1 MAREV
6 KRIVLCRSRHDIP
19 EAKDGYI
26 YPMTIDFSDI
36 AEIDD
41 RADRW
46 ACRLKLED
54 SELHLYVTG
63 VQYPLIAMVNACLR
77 RKVPCTL
84 YHYDPNKGCYYPQKI
99 YQEEESDEKTK

>member
-1 MAREV
+1 MKRDV
-6 KRIVLCRSRHDIP
+6 KKIVLCRSRHSIP
-19 EAKDGYI
+19 EATDGYI
-26 YPMTIDFSDI
+26 YPMTVDFSDL
-36 AEIDD
+36 AEVDD

-46 ACRLKLED
+46 ACRLKLEN

-84 YHYDPNKGCYYPQKI
+84 FHFDPNTEKYYPQRI
-99 YQEEESDEKTK
+99 WQEGINEQT